1 MIKIMVVDDET
12 EICDFVQSFF
22 QDRKFEVFT
31 AHNGQEA
38 LILVELKNPDIILL
52 DMKMP
57 GMDGLQTLKELRKRE
72 YKGKVIMVTAVE
84 EPDKMESA
92 KAFGAAE
99 YITKPLI
106 LGQLEK
112 TVLAIAVNIDTVQA

>member
-1 MIKIMVVDDET
+1 MIKIMVVDDEA

-22 QDRKFEVFT
+22 KERNFEVFT
-31 AHNGQEA
+31 AHNGREA

-57 GMDGLQTLKELRKRE
+57 GMDGLQTLRELKKRN
-72 YKGKVIMVTAVE
+72 YGGKIIMVTAVE
-84 EPDKMESA
+84 EPEKIEEARVS
-92 KAFGAAE
+92 GAAE

-112 TVLAIAVNIDTVQA
+112 TVIAAANEIGSTLS